1 MKKKSTAHTFIISR
15 MVFKTMRVI
24 MKYSKGVDSTILQ
37 SRYLKPTLSSGIYRS
52 NGVAL
57 IAKSIQDFCNILGR
71 EYTYKKYTVM
81 RKANIAMLKR
91 LKYFVPESIAK
102 KKKILVQCQISLML
116 YVRLL
121 TLYIP
126 VYSKVYIAAAPAM
139 H

>member
-1 MKKKSTAHTFIISR
+1 
-15 MVFKTMRVI
+15 

-71 EYTYKKYTVM
+71 EYIHIRNTVM

-91 LKYFVPESIAK
+91 LKYFVSESIAK

-116 YVRLL
+116 YVD
-121 TLYIP
+121 Y
-126 VYSKVYIAAAPAM
+126 
-139 H
+139 

>member
-1 MKKKSTAHTFIISR
+1 
-15 MVFKTMRVI
+15 

-57 IAKSIQDFCNILGR
+57 MAKSIQDFCNR
-71 EYTYKKYTVM
+71 ETVM
-81 RKANIAMLKR
+81 RKANMAMLKR

-116 YVRLL
+116 YVD
-121 TLYIP
+121 Y
-126 VYSKVYIAAAPAM
+126 
-139 H
+139 

>member
-1 MKKKSTAHTFIISR
+1 
-15 MVFKTMRVI
+15 
-24 MKYSKGVDSTILQ
+24 
-37 SRYLKPTLSSGIYRS
+37 
-52 NGVAL
+52 
-57 IAKSIQDFCNILGR
+57 
-71 EYTYKKYTVM
+71 M

-91 LKYFVPESIAK
+91 LKYFVSESIAK

-121 TLYIP
+121 TWYIP